1 MIEMGNKILRILIF
15 ISKIY
20 FIYNSLLEV
29 VYQKHLIQINNQ
41 IINKDYSKSFEQ
53 VDYDVLDNHYEP
65 FECYCLY
72 TTTTTTTT
80 TTMPSKLNELIRV
93 PV

>member
-1 MIEMGNKILRILIF
+1 MIKMGKRILRILIF
-15 ISKIY
+15 ISKMY
-20 FIYNSLLEV
+20 FIYNSLLEL

-53 VDYDVLDNHYEP
+53 VDYDVLDNHYEHY
-65 FECYCLY
+65 ECKFLY
-72 TTTTTTTT
+72 TTTTT